1 MTAREPREIT
11 LAEIERTF
19 ELASYWFSGAWC
31 PAVFAAKHGWS
42 IRVVKSHS
50 FSSASQSVTYDY
62 FELALDGTITT
73 APRGYAKDFRPGRV
87 VDIEAAAERFAQ
99 PLPGARRFGL

>member
-11 LAEIERTF
+11 LAEIEQTF
-19 ELASYWFSGAWC
+19 ELASYWFAGAWC

-50 FSSASQSVTYDY
+50 FSSSSQSFSYDY
-62 FELALDGTITT
+62 FELDLDGTITT
-73 APRGYAKDFRPGRV
+73 APRGHAKAFRPGRV
-87 VDIEAAAERFAQ
+87 VDIEKAAERYAHPQ
-99 PLPGARRFGL
+99 ADAMRIGL